1 MHRDCYA
8 TILKCYVLDKVNK
21 TKPGLM
27 HWHADKYWPIWWC
40 CKCRVLAKFRQCV
53 LAIFAHKTVTLV
65 FCPGCL
71 ENQVATL

>member
-27 HWHADKYWPIWWC
+27 HWHADKYWPI
-40 CKCRVLAKFRQCV
+40 
-53 LAIFAHKTVTLV
+53 
-65 FCPGCL
+65 
-71 ENQVATL
+71 